1 MIVTTAD
8 KPSQKALATAKRL
21 AEELSAK
28 YVVRGRQT
36 LRQLAEKMEPIRM
49 VVVTEKEVRFYDG
62 QTESPLYFHP
72 SMAFVRVKRLR
83 RGETD
88 PLVELTGCE
97 PGDRIIDCTA
107 GLAADSLVLSYA
119 AGESGAVT
127 SIESE
132 PILCAVVRE
141 GLAGYQSGLP
151 DVDAAMRR
159 IDMKCVNHADYLAGL
174 PDNSVDIVYFD
185 PMFRRPIHE
194 SNALEP
200 LRNLA
205 NDSAL
210 TQEAVQQAIR
220 VARKTVVM
228 KEHRESGEF
237 SRLGFER
244 RHVNTSKIAYGVI
257 EVARSIK

>member
-8 KPSQKALATAKRL
+8 KPSQRALATAKRL
-21 AEELSAK
+21 AGELSAP
-28 YVVRGRQT
+28 YVARGKQS
-36 LRQLAEKMEPIRM
+36 LRQLGERMEPIRM
-49 VVVTEKEVRFYDG
+49 VVVTEKEVRYYDG

-83 RGETD
+83 RGESD
-88 PLVELTGCE
+88 PLVDLTGCE
-97 PGDRIIDCTA
+97 TGDRVIDCTA
-107 GLAADSLVLSYA
+107 GLASDSLVFSYA
-119 AGESGAVT
+119 AGEAGAVT
-127 SIESE
+127 AIESE

-159 IDMKCVNHADYLAGL
+159 IQMKNVNHADYLAGL
-174 PDNSVDIVYFD
+174 PDKSVDIVYFD
-185 PMFRRPIHE
+185 PMFRQPIHE

-210 TQEAVQQAIR
+210 TVEAVQDAVR

-237 SRLGFER
+237 ERLGFER

-257 EVARSIK
+257 EVAGSSK